1 MPSSVRPFQ
10 PRYLEE
16 HLRDA
21 RAALEELRT
30 HLTQLDV
37 WSCWLADALGAG
49 GRLLVAGNGGSAA
62 LAGHLAAE
70 LVGRFR
76 GERPAFSALA
86 LHEAATLTAIGN
98 DYGYEE
104 SFARQVDAHGRDG
117 DVLLALSTSGRSAN
131 LLRAT
136 ERAQNLGVAAWALTG
151 PGPNPLGDRADDVIA
166 LDAPNAAAVQ
176 EAQQVAVHLLCL
188 GFEHHLNR
196 VAGATSSSQR
206 LGGATSGCRTD
217 DDSPAPSWSGR

>member
-1 MPSSVRPFQ
+1 MRPFQ

-16 HLRDA
+16 HLSDA
-21 RAALEELRT
+21 RAALEDLGA
-30 HLTQLDV
+30 HLGELDV
-37 WSCWLADALGAG
+37 WSCWLADALGTG

-98 DYGYEE
+98 DYGFEE
-104 SFARQVDAHGRDG
+104 SFARQVDAHGREG
-117 DVLLALSTSGRSAN
+117 DVLLTLSTSGRSAN

-136 ERAQNLGVAAWALTG
+136 ERAHALGVATWALTG
-151 PGPNPLGDRADDVIA
+151 PGPNPLGERTDELIA

-188 GFEHHLNR
+188 GFEHHLS
-196 VAGATSSSQR
+196 VAGGTSPFRRYGRAT
-206 LGGATSGCRTD
+206 AACRTGQA
-217 DDSPAPSWSGR
+217 SPAPSWSAR

>member
-1 MPSSVRPFQ
+1 VPSSRRSFQ
-10 PRYLEE
+10 PQYLDE
-16 HLRDA
+16 HLRNA
-21 RAALEELRT
+21 RAALEELGT
-30 HLTQLDV
+30 HLTELDV

-131 LLRAT
+131 LVRAT
-136 ERAQNLGVAAWALTG
+136 ERAQDLGVAAWALTG
-151 PGPNPLGDRADDVIA
+151 PAPNPLSDRADDVIA

-176 EAQQVAVHLLCL
+176 EAQQVAVHLLCV
-188 GFEHHLNR
+188 GFEHHLSR
-196 VAGATSSSQR
+196 LAVATLSLR
-206 LGGATSGCRTD
+206 RFGGATAACRTD
-217 DDSPAPSWSGR
+217 DSPASSWSGR